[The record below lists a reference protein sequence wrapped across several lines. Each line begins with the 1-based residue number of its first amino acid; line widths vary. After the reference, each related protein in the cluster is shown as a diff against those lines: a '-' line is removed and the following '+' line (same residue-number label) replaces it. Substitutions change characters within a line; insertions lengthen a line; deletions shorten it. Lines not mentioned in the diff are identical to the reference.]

1 MFVVAVRPRAAIN
14 VMRLAN
20 PHRAILSTVI
30 FNALIIAA
38 LIPLGLKGRRSRP
51 RGCSAAT

>member
-38 LIPLGLKGRRSRP
+38 LIPLGLKGRR
-51 RGCSAAT
+51 